1 MAVKTNIDNGVLTID
16 VTGCARI
23 TVDPSDYP
31 ASLID
36 YAALHGFKQKYT
48 DAAAL
53 GAGASDAE
61 KYDAIMAVVT
71 HHRTT
76 GEWNRTPGAGDG
88 ASGDGLL
95 VRAVMEA
102 YGLDRDTAR
111 TQVAAIDKKTQAA
124 MRGSDE
130 LAPIIA
136 RLRTEKKPKAAT
148 PDALSAAQAAMA
160 ALRGMKA

>member
-1 MAVKTNIDNGVLTID
+1 MAVKTYISDGILTID
-16 VTGCARI
+16 VTGKPVIRI
-23 TVDPSDYP
+23 DPADYP
-31 ASLID
+31 DALRD

-61 KYDAIMAVVT
+61 KYDAIMAVIT

-76 GEWNRTPGAGDG
+76 G
-88 ASGDGLL
+88 
-95 VRAVMEA
+95 AVMEA

-124 MRGSDE
+124 MRASDE

-136 RLRTEKKPKAAT
+136 RLRTEKKPRAAT
-148 PDALSAAQAAMA
+148 PDALNAAQAAMA